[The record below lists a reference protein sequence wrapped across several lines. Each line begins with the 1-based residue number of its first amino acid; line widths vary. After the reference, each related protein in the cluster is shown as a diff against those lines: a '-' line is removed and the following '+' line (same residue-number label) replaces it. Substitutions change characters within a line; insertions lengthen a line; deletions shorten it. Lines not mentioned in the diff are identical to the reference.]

1 VHEHVAPAVYYLE
14 VHFLYASVVCLA
26 AWVLTSLWQGGA
38 SWKYWVWVV
47 TLLNF
52 ILPFAGLFDRFG
64 ASSVSWATQLP
75 VLDEIGIE
83 ISRHPTAGN
92 VLFAVWLCGAAIMA
106 TRLMARVRDERR
118 NGRPASGRSKADVT
132 GGFLAHGVP
141 VRFSAIGQEPSV
153 AGVLRPYILLPF
165 GTEPETPAGG
175 WSRPGPG

>member
-92 VLFAVWLCGAAIMA
+92 VLFAV
-106 TRLMARVRDERR
+106 
-118 NGRPASGRSKADVT
+118 
-132 GGFLAHGVP
+132 
-141 VRFSAIGQEPSV
+141 
-153 AGVLRPYILLPF
+153 
-165 GTEPETPAGG
+165 
-175 WSRPGPG
+175 